1 MNSILFNEWKK
12 MSHDLKIVY
21 YPELF
26 YVKRTAPSPWDIYDL
41 EDSVHYHIRNFKIL
55 LLYFDLINL
64 PFGHLYV
71 PFDEYSAQLAYTL
84 TADLDFRSLVD
95 EELIIYSI
103 GKYRDPLDYHEMIT
117 SELVHGGFVQVLTL
131 SDEFRSIFKDLK
143 VVERDIIQQNVSMY
157 HEILRFLNQNP
168 FPPEHLDR
176 IKKALDIATSG
187 GNYFMHEL
195 FVFYLQDPSFDR
207 MHDLISTSYFKISEE
222 GNFNTITYTPIHAER
237 FGRIQRK
244 DSTYNIYSFL
254 YSPEF
259 FLEFLN
265 QYIDIARINFA
276 GVKISSLR
284 KILSHP
290 SRDAF
295 IREYHKMLGYISD
308 AIEGR
313 PSKELPQNALNAL
326 NTIRLRGNRINPLS
340 WLILV
345 ANIYISNSLDSLFF
359 ASPVQMNFHKALSLN
374 SLKIQNRIFYEY
386 LSFIKSELEEA

>member
-1 MNSILFNEWKK
+1 

-84 TADLDFRSLVD
+84 AADLDFRSLVD

-265 QYIDIARINFA
+265 QY
-276 GVKISSLR
+276 
-284 KILSHP
+284 
-290 SRDAF
+290 
-295 IREYHKMLGYISD
+295 
-308 AIEGR
+308 EGR

-359 ASPVQMNFHKALSLN
+359 ASPVQMDFHKALSLN